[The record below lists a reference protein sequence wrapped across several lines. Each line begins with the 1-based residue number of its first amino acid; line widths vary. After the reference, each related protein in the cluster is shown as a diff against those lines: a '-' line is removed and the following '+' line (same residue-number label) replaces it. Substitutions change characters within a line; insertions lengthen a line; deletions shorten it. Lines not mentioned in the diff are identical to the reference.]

1 MLASSPAHLV
11 MPAPTVQSTDLP
23 VRERLDRHLHRHLG
37 VWPPS
42 EPRSIVVTPARGR
55 PGWDGRVR
63 PVQGILG
70 PEGNVLAVSPRFA
83 WLFRGI
89 DAEEL
94 ILGLRASDARSRIS
108 RQLGVPVD
116 VGLAILRW
124 PEQPPPLPEPGEWI
138 PFSDPRL
145 PGWLAPFN
153 GNVLAA
159 FDETGAFVAGV
170 GLKHHDEWAQE
181 IAVGTDPQH
190 RGRGYARRL
199 VAQAARDIIASGGV
213 PLYRHE
219 AGNAASE
226 RVADAT
232 GFPDRGWRS
241 VDLDIGS
248 MGDR

>member
-1 MLASSPAHLV
+1 
-11 MPAPTVQSTDLP
+11 MPARTVQSTDLP
-23 VRERLDRHLHRHLG
+23 VRERLDRHLRRHLG
-37 VWPPS
+37 NWPPS
-42 EPRSIVVTPARGR
+42 EPHSIVVTPARDQ
-55 PGWDGRVR
+55 PGWDGKVR
-63 PVQGILG
+63 PVQGIFS

-94 ILGLRASDARSRIS
+94 ILGLRASDAWSRVS

-116 VGLAILRW
+116 VGQAILRW
-124 PEQPPPLPEPGEWI
+124 SEQAIDLPRPGQWVAS
-138 PFSDPRL
+138 SDSRL

-170 GLKHHDEWAQE
+170 GLKHHDQWARE
-181 IAVGTDPQH
+181 IAVGTDPEH

-199 VAQAARDIIASGGV
+199 VAQAARDIIASGGI

-219 AGNAASE
+219 AGNTASE

-241 VDLDIGS
+241 VDLNIGS